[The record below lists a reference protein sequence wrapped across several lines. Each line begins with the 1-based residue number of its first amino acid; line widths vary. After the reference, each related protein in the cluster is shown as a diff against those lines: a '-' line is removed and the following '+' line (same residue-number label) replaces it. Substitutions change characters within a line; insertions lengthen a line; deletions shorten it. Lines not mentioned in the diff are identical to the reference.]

1 MRFKEILFESVVA
14 IVSLLSVKYL
24 FNGFNFST
32 SFSYVIMFW
41 LLFILCTVMATK
53 VRIFFL
59 LPYTYYVDVL
69 VTAVVVAV
77 AFWACT
83 FIIGGVTFHAST
95 LPAVNFLGISIQA
108 TALNTFGTI
117 GVQAVL
123 VGAVYQLI
131 ILLERQK

>member
-1 MRFKEILFESVVA
+1 MRFKEILFESVIA

-32 SFSYVIMFW
+32 SFSYLPMFW
-41 LLFILCTVMATK
+41 AVFIFCTVMATK

-59 LPYTYYVDVL
+59 LPHSYYVDVI
-69 VTAVVVAV
+69 VTAAVVAIS
-77 AFWACT
+77 FWLCT
-83 FIIGGVTFHAST
+83 FVIGGATFHASV
-95 LPAVNFLGISIQA
+95 LPAVNFLGIAIQA